1 MYELMFMCAGS
12 AITIIAAYI
21 GTIGKDKPKTSNRK
35 TVALVDNGGDYVLIV
50 DKTTGELLQEY
61 RYSSHTEWG
70 ELQYNEKRVNK

>member
-12 AITIIAAYI
+12 ALTVIVAYLN
-21 GTIGKDKPKTSNRK
+21 TIGKDKPKTPNRK

-50 DKTTGELLQEY
+50 DKTTGEILQEY
-61 RYSSHTEWG
+61 QYSSRTEWG

>member
-12 AITIIAAYI
+12 ALTVIAAYLN
-21 GTIGKDKPKTSNRK
+21 TVVKDKPKTPNRK

-61 RYSSHTEWG
+61 QYSSRTEWG
-70 ELQYNEKRVNK
+70 ELQYNEKRELK